1 MYRLISS
8 IFLGWGLGSNNSGN
22 IFGTAVA
29 SRAVKYSNAVILAS
43 LFIILGALFEGHR
56 GMYTISNLTSF
67 SLHTAFIASL
77 ASALTVALMTML
89 KLPVSTSQA
98 VVGAIIGIGMITGR
112 LNLGGLGK
120 VVICW
125 IGTPLGTMILSM
137 LLYPLLGRVLEKIRM
152 NIFTRGYILKAG
164 LVITGCYGA
173 YALGANNV
181 ANITGV
187 YARTGLLTEPQ
198 AVLVGALSM
207 AIGVLSFSRNVMMT
221 IGKKLVKLDPYSGF
235 IAVLSES
242 VVVHMYAIIGVPVS
256 TSQAIIGA
264 VLGIGLLKGVQ
275 TIHFRV
281 LFGILFGWIGTPL
294 IAGVISYGMY
304 MVMGVM
310 WGF

>member
-164 LVITGCYGA
+164 LVITGCYG
-173 YALGANNV
+173 
-181 ANITGV
+181 V